1 MKIPMNI
8 SKILRFSL
16 MAALVTGFSTLAH
29 AQATRTWV
37 SGVGDDA
44 NPCSRTAPCK
54 TFAGAISKTANCGEI
69 SVLDPGGFGGVTIT
83 KSITI
88 SSTFEGGVLV
98 LGGNGIIVNAGPA
111 DKVILK
117 GLDIEG
123 INGQAITGIRYI
135 GGGHL
140 LVEDC
145 TINGFGT
152 AGIVVDF
159 TTQPSGTNAA
169 LNVKNLR
176 ISNTPVGIRLNNTVG
191 GFITALINDLQA
203 INLGTFGLQTQ
214 TNAFATITNSRF
226 DHNGSALQAE
236 FATATSNV
244 IADNTPVSGSAGYA
258 MMQGWNASL
267 GGAYYPTGSFGPTD
281 LIDQNN
287 AAALNAYIQVV
298 VLPAAIE
305 FGIGPAIGAIA
316 VGATSAAAVAG
327 ARASAANARPR
338 KRPPPRIRNLIPPCS
353 AAGYV
358 RATLFAHSR
367 ARENRRAP

>member
-1 MKIPMNI
+1 MNKFRFALQ
-8 SKILRFSL
+8 SLSILVVILAGSSL
-16 MAALVTGFSTLAH
+16 TY

-54 TFAGAISKTANCGEI
+54 SFTGAISKTAAGGEI
-69 SVLDPGGFGGVTIT
+69 NVLDPGGFGGVTIT

-152 AGIVVDF
+152 AGIEVDF
-159 TTQPSGTNAA
+159 TGQPAGTNAG
-169 LNVKNLR
+169 LNVKHVR
-176 ISNTPVGIRLNNTVG
+176 ISKTPVGIRLNNTVG
-191 GFITALINDLQA
+191 GSSTALIDDLQA
-203 INLGTFGLQTQ
+203 INLSTFGLQTQ

-236 FATATSNV
+236 NNSNINAENVTMTLNTNGVNVASSNATIRISNCDILSNTTGISVTPGGKV
-244 IADNTPVSGSAGYA
+244 I
-258 MMQGWNASL
+258 
-267 GGAYYPTGSFGPTD
+267 SFG
-281 LIDQNN
+281 NN
-287 AAALNAYIQVV
+287 R
-298 VLPAAIE
+298 
-305 FGIGPAIGAIA
+305 IA
-316 VGATSAAAVAG
+316 GNTTAG
-327 ARASAANARPR
+327 APTSTVSQN
-338 KRPPPRIRNLIPPCS
+338 
-353 AAGYV
+353 
-358 RATLFAHSR
+358 
-367 ARENRRAP
+367 